1 MASKKRKLRPYGTKW
16 VDVFESLGECR
27 ELLSKNNFVEA
38 RVHAKLALDAAG
50 KHCHHPSRARSSG
63 LTLERTIRTTIL
75 EPMNAV
81 DYKDEKDYVLG
92 AIDLVTDIVERE
104 AGLAIYKANMRRD
117 VAILV
122 AGYKDETTRS
132 VHEKFEKFVNSAKK
146 RFSKKGS

>member
-1 MASKKRKLRPYGTKW
+1 
-16 VDVFESLGECR
+16 
-27 ELLSKNNFVEA
+27 
-38 RVHAKLALDAAG
+38 
-50 KHCHHPSRARSSG
+50 
-63 LTLERTIRTTIL
+63 
-75 EPMNAV
+75 MNAV